1 MPILSFLLFV
11 FVTSFTPG
19 PNNIMAMVFANN
31 YGFKKTLNFCL
42 GVCAGFFLI
51 MIMSTYFNLVLQ
63 SALPKIESTMRV
75 LGTIYMFYLAIKII
89 VSKDG
94 ESDREEDNQNRF
106 ATGMLLQFANP
117 KAILYGLT
125 AIGTFILPYYT
136 GKFSLFLF
144 AIFLA
149 FIGFSSTL
157 TWSLFGSVFQKHL
170 AKYRSSFNLIMALL
184 LMYSA
189 TSMWLT

>member
-1 MPILSFLLFV
+1 
-11 FVTSFTPG
+11 
-19 PNNIMAMVFANN
+19 
-31 YGFKKTLNFCL
+31 
-42 GVCAGFFLI
+42 
-51 MIMSTYFNLVLQ
+51 
-63 SALPKIESTMRV
+63 
-75 LGTIYMFYLAIKII
+75 MFYLAIKII

-157 TWSLFGSVFQKHL
+157 SWSLFGSVFEKHL
-170 AKYRSSFNLIMALL
+170 AKYRSYFNLFMSFLFMFRVC
-184 LMYSA
+184 LMCLSLV
-189 TSMWLT
+189 TDVLT

>member
-1 MPILSFLLFV
+1 
-11 FVTSFTPG
+11 
-19 PNNIMAMVFANN
+19 
-31 YGFKKTLNFCL
+31 
-42 GVCAGFFLI
+42 
-51 MIMSTYFNLVLQ
+51 
-63 SALPKIESTMRV
+63 
-75 LGTIYMFYLAIKII
+75 
-89 VSKDG
+89 
-94 ESDREEDNQNRF
+94 
-106 ATGMLLQFANP
+106 MLLQFANP

-184 LMYSA
+184 LMRSEERRVGKDCSDRIA
-189 TSMWLT
+189 MCVT